1 MNALAMQIFM
11 VKTIRFSFQNQG
23 ILRLSLAITI
33 RETSTVKDLSKPQIQ
48 KNLFKKPV
56 VVSKAN
62 QRVT

>member
-23 ILRLSLAITI
+23 ILRSSLAITI